1 MHTSV
6 WSRHA
11 KEIYVYISL
20 VCHAKEIRAYISL
33 VCYAKDLCKN
43 KIFLIPTNPV
53 LSINIFNIRT
63 YIIP

>member
-11 KEIYVYISL
+11 KEIYVCISL

-33 VCYAKDLCKN
+33 VCYAKYLCK
-43 KIFLIPTNPV
+43 K
-53 LSINIFNIRT
+53 
-63 YIIP
+63 

>member
-33 VCYAKDLCKN
+33 VFVHAFTR
-43 KIFLIPTNPV
+43 KISGDKRV
-53 LSINIFNIRT
+53 
-63 YIIP
+63 

>member
-11 KEIYVYISL
+11 EEIYVYISL

-33 VCYAKDLCKN
+33 VCYAKDLCK
-43 KIFLIPTNPV
+43 K
-53 LSINIFNIRT
+53 
-63 YIIP
+63 

>member
-11 KEIYVYISL
+11 KENYVYISL

-33 VCYAKDLCKN
+33 VCYAKDLCK
-43 KIFLIPTNPV
+43 K
-53 LSINIFNIRT
+53 
-63 YIIP
+63 

>member
-20 VCHAKEIRAYISL
+20 VCHAKEICAYIIS
-33 VCYAKDLCKN
+33 VCHAKDFCK
-43 KIFLIPTNPV
+43 K
-53 LSINIFNIRT
+53 
-63 YIIP
+63 